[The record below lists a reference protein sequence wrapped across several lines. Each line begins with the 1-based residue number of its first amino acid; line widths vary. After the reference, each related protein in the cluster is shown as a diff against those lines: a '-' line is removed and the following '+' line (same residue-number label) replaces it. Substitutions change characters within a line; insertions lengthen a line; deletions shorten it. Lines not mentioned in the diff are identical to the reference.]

1 MNGYSEAMV
10 IIWMIPVL
18 LQIVLPLMMLVFYGI
33 VKVIQILF
41 FGKVKV
47 LLRSND
53 LTAPKLQ
60 PSTA

>member
-1 MNGYSEAMV
+1 MTGYSEAMV
-10 IIWMIPVL
+10 ITWMIPVL
-18 LQIVLPLMMLVFYGI
+18 LQIVLPLMMLVVYGI

-47 LLRSND
+47 HMRSND

>member
-1 MNGYSEAMV
+1 MTGYSEAIV

-18 LQIVLPLMMLVFYGI
+18 LQIVMPLMMLVVYGI

-47 LLRSND
+47 RMRSND
-53 LTAPKLQ
+53 LIAPKLQ